1 MIERSLV
8 KTRRELQGAAI
19 LVLTLSLFSA
29 CVSSAPQAPG
39 QLPQEVVDFPHR
51 APQMALVEA
60 GTFQMGDEIGDL
72 WDESKPIHMV
82 TLTYNFWMGKHQ
94 VTFNEYDLFT
104 KATGRDPL
112 YDFGWGRE
120 DRPVMRLTWWDMV
133 DYCNWLSERE
143 GLKPAYNDN
152 EELLDIH
159 GNVTTDITQ
168 VQGYRLPTEA
178 EWEYAA
184 SGGHKADPE
193 ASRFLYAGSNDIE
206 EVAWYSGNSGGEW
219 IFHGSSSRVD
229 YSQHGASLYEGRSTQ
244 PVGQKKPNQLGIYDM
259 SGNVWEWCH
268 DWYGLYTTEDK
279 INPIGAPT
287 GHVRVM
293 RGGSWIFGSKDC
305 RVGNRFY
312 RGAYDKVFRLGFR
325 IARTD
330 I

>member
-1 MIERSLV
+1 M
-8 KTRRELQGAAI
+8 A
-19 LVLTLSLFSA
+19 LSGIMLMM
-29 CVSSAPQAPG
+29 VSGCASSSYQAPA
-39 QLPQEVVDFPHR
+39 QMSQEAEQFDYI
-51 APQMALVEA
+51 APQMVRVEA
-60 GTFQMGDEIGDL
+60 GSFQMGDEVGDL
-72 WDESKPIHMV
+72 WDETKPVHTV
-82 TLTYNFWMGKHQ
+82 TLSYNYWMGRYQ

-104 KATGRDPL
+104 QATGRDPL

-143 GLKPAYNDN
+143 GLKPAYNDK
-152 EELLDIH
+152 EELLDMD
-159 GNVTTDITQ
+159 GNVTTDITK

-184 SGGHKADPE
+184 SGGHKAAPE
-193 ASRFLYAGSNDIE
+193 APRFLYAGSNDIE

-268 DWYGLYTTEDK
+268 DWYGLYTAEDK
-279 INPIGAPT
+279 VNPIGAPT

-325 IARTD
+325 MARTD

>member
-1 MIERSLV
+1 MDEHLRGKIKKALMASALLASV
-8 KTRRELQGAAI
+8 FM
-19 LVLTLSLFSA
+19 VVSA
-29 CVSSAPQAPG
+29 CTSNPEQTQTLNPG
-39 QLPQEVVDFPHR
+39 QVEDSGHIV
-51 APQMALVEA
+51 PQMVLVEA
-60 GTFQMGDEIGDL
+60 GTFQMGDEVGDL
-72 WDESKPIHMV
+72 WDETKPVHTV
-82 TLTYNFWMGKHQ
+82 TLTYNYWIGKHQ
-94 VTFNEYDLFT
+94 VTFNEYDLFSQ
-104 KATGRDPL
+104 ATGGDPL

-120 DRPVMRLTWWDMV
+120 DRPVMRLTWWDMI

-143 GLKPAYNDN
+143 GLKPAYNDK
-152 EELLDIH
+152 EQLLDIN
-159 GNVTTDITQ
+159 GKVTTDITQ

-184 SGGHKADPE
+184 SGGHKADPD
-193 ASRFLYAGSNDIE
+193 SPRFLYAGSNDIE

-219 IFHGSSSRVD
+219 IFLGSSSRVD

-244 PVGQKKPNQLGIYDM
+244 PVGQKQPNQLGIYDM

-268 DWYGLYTTEDK
+268 DWYGLYTEDDK
-279 INPIGAPT
+279 VNPIGAPT

-325 IARTD
+325 IARTEL
-330 I
+330 